1 MNKNILT
8 GPNRY
13 DKTLKPN
20 LPSCQLWENIWP
32 DIYTISSWQFII
44 TLNIFYRFR
53 YDLNRQVER
62 WKNHIKNRVDI
73 SRVYNWNGQY
83 LTKANSTR
91 CSPQKGVVFFNFI
104 KFRSM
109 WQLIY
114 GAKKQK
120 GLNRMDIHN
129 RLRSPIH
136 GGGQSTSAH
145 IMVFNF
151 MEITCSTET
160 PSDNHVARDC
170 NIAFNC
176 TGIVKSNL
184 ID

>member
-20 LPSCQLWENIWP
+20 LPSCQLWEKIYDQIFIQIYDCQQYFIW
-32 DIYTISSWQFII
+32 DCYTPAPRRGRGYTVLPLSVCPS
-44 TLNIFYRFR
+44 FR
-53 YDLNRQVER
+53 PSVRPRYFSYDLIRQVER
-62 WKNHIKNRVDI
+62 WQNHIKNRVDI

-83 LTKANSTR
+83 LTKANSSR

-114 GAKKQK
+114 GARKQK
-120 GLNRMDIHN
+120 GLKVKD
-129 RLRSPIH
+129 
-136 GGGQSTSAH
+136 
-145 IMVFNF
+145 V
-151 MEITCSTET
+151 E
-160 PSDNHVARDC
+160 RDDKLPAWYSI
-170 NIAFNC
+170 NIWSYIFPKL
-176 TGIVKSNL
+176 TWW
-184 ID
+184 

>member
-1 MNKNILT
+1 MNRVVNKINWYISMNKNILT

-83 LTKANSTR
+83 LAKANSTR
-91 CSPQKGVVFFNFI
+91 CSPQKGVVSF
-104 KFRSM
+104 
-109 WQLIY
+109 LIS
-114 GAKKQK
+114 
-120 GLNRMDIHN
+120 LN
-129 RLRSPIH
+129 L
-136 GGGQSTSAH
+136 GQCD
-145 IMVFNF
+145 NW
-151 MEITCSTET
+151 STEQ
-160 PSDNHVARDC
+160 
-170 NIAFNC
+170 
-176 TGIVKSNL
+176 KSKRV
-184 ID
+184 

>member
-62 WKNHIKNRVDI
+62 WQYHIKSIYLVYIIETDNIWQKQTLQDVLLKKVLSFLI
-73 SRVYNWNGQY
+73 SLNLGQCDNW
-83 LTKANSTR
+83 
-91 CSPQKGVVFFNFI
+91 
-104 KFRSM
+104 
-109 WQLIY
+109 
-114 GAKKQK
+114 
-120 GLNRMDIHN
+120 
-129 RLRSPIH
+129 
-136 GGGQSTSAH
+136 
-145 IMVFNF
+145 
-151 MEITCSTET
+151 STEQE
-160 PSDNHVARDC
+160 SKRV
-170 NIAFNC
+170 
-176 TGIVKSNL
+176 
-184 ID
+184 